1 MPTDETKEDESFFQA
16 YWLYLLAGAVLLGSL
31 AGLYYYP
38 ERGPWHGVI
47 EAICIASALTLTVD
61 PFVKKRLTHE
71 VNKSIFYHVIGFD
84 LPPAMQD
91 RLRIYLRALE
101 YYRESLAITA
111 KALRVEGEEVI
122 MEITLEGRIV
132 ALTRCKYGPGLE
144 FEDTEHGEVQE
155 LWAKRTGEK
164 AKLIEW
170 SASNPS
176 AVTHRDPMTTGYNAP
191 VAKLKTGDTLESF
204 FKFTLRQRKQDYW
217 VQTFG
222 TTTLKTTVTLVPLP
236 GMKMY
241 ASRKTL
247 SSDNQYEYDRVFIIG
262 EDIRIRWKVE
272 DGK

>member
-1 MPTDETKEDESFFQA
+1 MPDPEMKDDESFLAA
-16 YWLYLLAGAVLLGSL
+16 YWLYLVAGIVLLGSL
-31 AGLYYYP
+31 VGLYFYP

-91 RLRIYLRALE
+91 RLRTYLRALE
-101 YYRESLAITA
+101 YYRESLSITA

-132 ALTRCKYGPGLE
+132 ALTRCKYGPSLE
-144 FEDTEHGEVQE
+144 FEDTEHGEVEE
-155 LWAKRTGEK
+155 LWARRTGETE
-164 AKLIEW
+164 KLIEW
-170 SASNPS
+170 KASNPS
-176 AVTHRDPMTTGYNAP
+176 AVTHRDPMTTGYSAP

-222 TTTLKTTVTLVPLP
+222 TTTLKTTVTLIPLAN
-236 GMKMY
+236 MEMY
-241 ASRKTL
+241 ASHRPVNSENK
-247 SSDNQYEYDRVFIIG
+247 YEYDKVFIIG
-262 EDIRIRWKVE
+262 EDIRIRWKVT

>member
-1 MPTDETKEDESFFQA
+1 MSTSETKDDESFFEA

-31 AGLYYYP
+31 AGLYFYP

-91 RLRIYLRALE
+91 RLRIYLRELE
-101 YYRESLAITA
+101 YYRDSLSIKAE
-111 KALRVEGEEVI
+111 ALRIEGEEVI
-122 MEITLEGRIV
+122 LEITLEGRV
-132 ALTRCKYGPGLE
+132 TALTGCDYKLGVE
-144 FEDTEHGEVQE
+144 FEDTEHGELQE
-155 LWAKRTGEK
+155 LWAKRTGASTKLAEWK
-164 AKLIEW
+164 A
-170 SASNPS
+170 SDTS
-176 AVTHRDPMTTGYNAP
+176 AVTHRDPMTTDYAAP
-191 VAKLKTGDTLESF
+191 TAKLKTGDKLESF

-236 GMKMY
+236 NMKMY
-241 ASRKTL
+241 ASHKPV
-247 SSDNQYEYDRVFIIG
+247 SSDNKYEYDRVHIIG

>member
-1 MPTDETKEDESFFQA
+1 MATSETKDGESFFEA
-16 YWLYLLAGAVLLGSL
+16 YWLYLVAGAVLLGSL
-31 AGLYYYP
+31 AGLYFYP

-84 LPPAMQD
+84 LPTEMQD
-91 RLRIYLRALE
+91 RLRTYLRELE

-111 KALRVEGEEVI
+111 EALQIEGEEVVI
-122 MEITLEGRIV
+122 EITLEGHV
-132 ALTRCKYGPGLE
+132 TALTRCKYDLALE
-144 FEDTEHGEVQE
+144 FEDTEHGELQE
-155 LWAKRTGEK
+155 LWAKRKGEST
-164 AKLIEW
+164 KLVEW

-176 AVTHRDPMTTGYNAP
+176 AVTHRDPMTTEYSAP
-191 VAKLKTGDTLESF
+191 IAKLKAGDKLESF

-222 TTTLKTTVTLVPLP
+222 TTTLRTTVTLKPLP
-236 GMKMY
+236 NMEMY
-241 ASRKTL
+241 ASHKPV
-247 SSDNQYEYDRVFIIG
+247 SSDNQYVYDRVHIMG

-272 DGK
+272 G